1 MSEPRLVPVTAAK
14 IPVFAQ
20 IPESKCAAMRII
32 KTWPQV
38 YGSVYP
44 PSTTSFL
51 AEGFQCGP
59 GWYPLIE
66 RLSADIAAIL
76 DEMPLAAFRVLQV
89 KQKFGGLRFRV
100 TGSNERIL
108 NRIATAR
115 VEAAHTCERCG
126 RPSRIRSV
134 DMWLTT
140 ICDSCI
146 EHATSLRR

>member
-1 MSEPRLVPVTAAK
+1 MADPHVAPVTAAK
-14 IPVFAQ
+14 IPVFLQ
-20 IPESKCAAMRII
+20 TPESKCAAMRIMQN
-32 KTWPQV
+32 WPQV
-38 YGSVYP
+38 YGSIY
-44 PSTTSFL
+44 SHGTTSSL

-59 GWYPLIE
+59 GWYPLID

-108 NRIATAR
+108 NRIAQAQ
-115 VEAAHTCERCG
+115 VEAAHTCEGCG
-126 RPSRIRSV
+126 RTSRIRSI

-140 ICDSCI
+140 GCESCV
-146 EHATSLRR
+146 ERTRSLRR

>member
-1 MSEPRLVPVTAAK
+1 MSDPRLAPVFISK
-14 IPVFAQ
+14 IPVFLQA
-20 IPESKCAAMRII
+20 PEHKSEAMRIMQ
-32 KTWPQV
+32 TWPQV

-51 AEGFQCGP
+51 SEGFQCGP

-108 NRIATAR
+108 NRIAKAQ
-115 VEAAHTCERCG
+115 VEAAHTCEGCG
-126 RPSRIRSV
+126 GPARIRSV

-140 ICDSCI
+140 SCDPCI
-146 EHATSLRR
+146 EQAGSRHR

>member
-1 MSEPRLVPVTAAK
+1 MSDPRLA
-14 IPVFAQ
+14 PVFISKNPVFLQA
-20 IPESKCAAMRII
+20 PEHKSEAMRIMQ
-32 KTWPQV
+32 TWPQV

-51 AEGFQCGP
+51 SEGFQCGP

-76 DEMPLAAFRVLQV
+76 DEMPLEAFRVLQV

-108 NRIATAR
+108 NRIAQAQ
-115 VEAAHTCERCG
+115 VEAAHTCEGCG
-126 RPSRIRSV
+126 RTSRIRSI

-140 ICDSCI
+140 GCESCV
-146 EHATSLRR
+146 ERTRSLRR